1 MLINCCFLQLE
12 IFLFFSLICQRQYWV
27 KVSSGS
33 CMFRARRDSIVCSQG
48 PELTSICLLLLI
60 APLGRDCLHAH
71 SIRVLLMYPY
81 ISVYLVLLQ
90 VLAALFCCF
99 LLCFF
104 IFSLQSAMISSA
116 LLFLSASEM
125 VSPFT
130 HSHDCLAST
139 VLTLVCWNNGS
150 FMSLL
155 QLSYKQLDSGLLPH
169 SSLVNALS
177 LYCCI
182 IVQITGLCWSAQL

>member
-1 MLINCCFLQLE
+1 
-12 IFLFFSLICQRQYWV
+12 
-27 KVSSGS
+27 
-33 CMFRARRDSIVCSQG
+33 MFRAGRDSIVCSQG
-48 PELTSICLLLLI
+48 PELTSIHLLLLI

-104 IFSLQSAMISSA
+104 IFLLQSAMISSA
-116 LLFLSASEM
+116 LLLSASEM

-130 HSHDCLAST
+130 HSHDRLAST

-155 QLSYKQLDSGLLPH
+155 QLSYKQLDSGLLPL

>member
-1 MLINCCFLQLE
+1 
-12 IFLFFSLICQRQYWV
+12 
-27 KVSSGS
+27 
-33 CMFRARRDSIVCSQG
+33 
-48 PELTSICLLLLI
+48 
-60 APLGRDCLHAH
+60 
-71 SIRVLLMYPY
+71 
-81 ISVYLVLLQ
+81 
-90 VLAALFCCF
+90 
-99 LLCFF
+99 
-104 IFSLQSAMISSA
+104 MISSA